1 MSIRPLVLT
10 DSTRGAVMRDRSLG
24 HWRELR
30 CPQGP
35 SQCIAQPPP
44 KEQVPQSEY
53 ANQPYAHACCCVN
66 KGLHQKK
73 LSGDWNSWSSVHFS
87 CPHYTLHATQARY
100 HPWSLQQQNRKHDPP
115 RPARA
120 PSPSVFPSRLEAAWP
135 SGDKHRH
142 FCRSYLL

>member
-1 MSIRPLVLT
+1 MPLVLT

-53 ANQPYAHACCCVN
+53 ANQPYAHACYSVN
-66 KGLHQKK
+66 KGLDQKEVVWGLELLV
-73 LSGDWNSWSSVHFS
+73 LS
-87 CPHYTLHATQARY
+87 TLLLPPLHSTCHTGQVPPLESPATE
-100 HPWSLQQQNRKHDPP
+100 S
-115 RPARA
+115 
-120 PSPSVFPSRLEAAWP
+120 
-135 SGDKHRH
+135 
-142 FCRSYLL
+142 